1 MSGYD
6 NLTNTVAPIEYGV
19 PVRSPGACSLYAGR
33 DAVGNSCLYGVMGQE
48 TESGALFLLRIDPGT
63 GAVERFDAPQ
73 GYNGCRS
80 ALWSDRWNR
89 LFMYA
94 NICEH
99 VNADHIRLGSGL
111 LVFDPLVSEIVEI
124 ATPGQSNEESL
135 SAISIAESPDGA
147 IWLGSY
153 SSCEISRFDPASG
166 KLHSIG
172 RADDVDQYPYIM
184 AGDDGTIA
192 VLIKMTRPHV
202 VVLDRASNTFIK
214 VGPVADVQA
223 QQGFVELHKRAD
235 GNLYISS
242 HEGAFRISGTVAE
255 PIDRLPAAASMPT
268 LPDGST
274 YRFLDGHAEMR
285 HTYRHVGVTTPQ
297 GELRILKL
305 DYQANGTAIYLVRN
319 GPDGRLYGSSVL
331 PLHFFACDTDGA
343 NMVDYGAASTASGEV
358 YSMDHMDRKIY
369 FCSYTR
375 YIGGL

>member
-147 IWLGSY
+147 
-153 SSCEISRFDPASG
+153 
-166 KLHSIG
+166 
-172 RADDVDQYPYIM
+172 
-184 AGDDGTIA
+184 
-192 VLIKMTRPHV
+192 
-202 VVLDRASNTFIK
+202 
-214 VGPVADVQA
+214 
-223 QQGFVELHKRAD
+223 
-235 GNLYISS
+235 
-242 HEGAFRISGTVAE
+242 FRISGTVAE